1 MKKAISLVLAAVLAL
16 CMAGGAA
23 ADSIHLRYAEL
34 DVGENLLTVDAH
46 YFADRVNELS
56 GGRIIIDIYDSAQLG
71 PEKEAVQG
79 TQMGAI
85 DICRA
90 TVTLLADFDMPMLN
104 ILGLPYIFVSR
115 EHCWK
120 VLDSD
125 IGDMLRAYPQAQK
138 TGMVGLWFAEEGTR
152 SLITVDGP
160 VTRIDQIAGRKIR
173 ANNASLMIDTINAMG
188 ASAVPMAYTEVPV
201 SLMSGTIEGLE
212 NSPYMLTKDED
223 NIMENARNNISMRV
237 DKKNGIITIK
247 TTAQD
252 ALICKALADSACSH
266 LQTFITEY
274 RTKKAII
281 DREYYKGLM
290 EEAKAEYEKSRRQYA
305 SYADSYNDIIL
316 ASFKTK
322 LTDLENDMQL
332 KYNNYTAMTTQF
344 QAAQARVQERTP
356 AFTMIKGAT
365 VPYRPTGPKRM
376 LFVAGMLIFAT
387 ILISLYATFKKEA

>member
-1 MKKAISLVLAAVLAL
+1 MEENKEMKAIDLREIIQTIWKRKKLFAKVLPVVFVLSCLYIICIPRTYSTDTRLAP
-16 CMAGGAA
+16 
-23 ADSIHLRYAEL
+23 EL
-34 DVGENLLTVDAH
+34 DNPM
-46 YFADRVNELS
+46 S
-56 GGRIIIDIYDSAQLG
+56 GGTLGDIASTLG
-71 PEKEAVQG
+71 FNLSDMQ
-79 TQMGAI
+79 TNDAI
-85 DICRA
+85 
-90 TVTLLADFDMPMLN
+90 TPLLYPDLMEDNKFVADLLSIQVESMDGEIKCTYEEYLKDYQEQPWWGYFFDWIKSFMPKSEDPN
-104 ILGLPYIFVSR
+104 
-115 EHCWK
+115 
-120 VLDSD
+120 
-125 IGDMLRAYPQAQK
+125 
-138 TGMVGLWFAEEGTR
+138 EGK
-152 SLITVDGP
+152 S
-160 VTRIDQIAGRKIR
+160 
-173 ANNASLMIDTINAMG
+173 
-188 ASAVPMAYTEVPV
+188 
-201 SLMSGTIEGLE
+201 IEGLE

-237 DKKNGIITIK
+237 DKKTGIITIK